1 MFTFLN
7 HGAKLTRIPSG
18 IIAITTLAVLAAVI
32 ATLTL
37 GSFTAQAQEPAGSI
51 NNQMVSSPDPGQL
64 VVTWDSPTQTPT
76 DYRVRWAPANQ
87 EYLSYSV
94 ENTSER
100 GSAYP
105 EATTLTVDNLPAGTE
120 YKLQVRARYYEG
132 QHQDNPWSGPWSEE
146 ATITVSSETT
156 PTPEPTEEPT
166 PEPASDVVNGL
177 AMSSHAV
184 GELVLTWHQP
194 SDQPDDYRISWAP
207 ADEDYLSYSEENTS
221 RRGNSYPDGSAT
233 SLTLTGLPGG
243 VNYKVIMRARY
254 QDSSGPWTD
263 EVTQRIHNNP
273 PAAPTSLN
281 AAEVSDS
288 SVTLNWTAPSS
299 AGITGYRVLRGLTA
313 AKQDVLA
320 NNTGSTETEYVDAD
334 VEAGT
339 EYHYSVRAINDAGVS
354 PSSNSIAV
362 TAGDGQATSPRQDVN
377 TQPSYPDTDG
387 TFGADPKIFNVAEN
401 AVAGTV
407 VGDASTTDADGDT
420 LEYLVLGA
428 DLTPFNAAFSFDTAT
443 AVITVKAGTTLDY
456 ETKSSYAITVYVN
469 DGEDSSGIMESSPV
483 SDDSVPVTINVT
495 DVDETAT
502 VTFTPN
508 EPQLGIPI
516 TAAVTDTDGAV
527 TAATWQW
534 SNSDTATG
542 TFTDITDATNATYR
556 PAEADL
562 GKFLKASVSYTD
574 PLDSGNSAS
583 ATTSSTVQVRDTI
596 LVDNLS
602 DAEIARGNPGLSQ
615 GLTTGGHPE
624 GYKISGVTISTSSS
638 QSSLVVKIFSS
649 TTHTNHIDRAAASE
663 LYELTY
669 RSKSGSYHQTWDL
682 PTGTRLDPNTTYHV
696 VFLPANGRSRITC
709 LGPASATS
717 SGATDWS
724 VISTIRST
732 TATGGDQLTLISGTC
747 SLRIRGEAAKDGPH
761 ITDLSYSTE
770 PTQTRTYDTGDTIKV
785 AATFSEA
792 VTVSTTNPP
801 TLPLKIGSETRSAT
815 YVSSEST
822 TTKLVF
828 SYTVLATDQD
838 DDGITIEQN
847 SLTGGITRLSSTV
860 AADLDHNADSN
871 NTDRLVNAVPT
882 VTSVRITSSPVAPNW
897 YTTGETIEITVTFS
911 MPITVTGNPVFRFA
925 LSIPGMTSNEDRSA
939 TYTASASET
948 NNMVFRYTVLA
959 TDEDTNGIWLGDI
972 NRTFLLGAD
981 DSIKDGLRTTGN
993 KDAVLTHQK
1002 LGTQGGHRV
1011 SPLPRLALRVTS
1023 DPKSGSGSDT
1033 YGVGEKIEFT
1043 ATFNQDITVTG
1054 DPQHA
1059 FSLLDDGGNTATE
1072 RRVADYQASLSGTR
1086 TAVFTYTVV
1095 AADRDNNGIFLW
1107 GHGGGNTS
1115 FDLDSDDTIQ
1125 NSANAD
1131 AVLDYDRHRT
1141 QSGHKVDGSL
1151 TPPITS
1157 PFNPPAFA
1165 VDSIE
1170 FNLAENTAGRVT
1182 LGTVVATD
1190 ADGDT
1195 VYYVL
1200 GGPDAA
1206 AFTSETSLSQP
1217 GASIILQVFTTV
1229 DYETKQSYS
1238 LILSVTD
1245 REDEDGNPQTNHT
1258 VDDTVQITVNVLNV
1272 EEPGRLVINPV
1283 SLEQGINA
1291 TASLTDPDGSLSNIN
1306 WQWSRSDS
1314 GTGPFSDITEE
1325 NGPNYVPVLP
1335 DKNKF
1340 LRIRVS
1346 YDDGYSTGNSHELIT
1361 YVYAGTTTAE
1371 PTPVDFPRTGRTM
1384 GALRVGETS
1393 TGRLDPVDDNLH
1405 APEHAARIPRGDM
1418 FRIEGLTAGNSYRV
1432 RAWFGTSKADS
1443 ETSERGGDIHLY
1455 AGRGNPD
1462 NIYSLGQYYDD
1473 LLEDGLATFAF
1484 PAHANEDYY
1493 LSVIAPAFRYNS
1505 PAIPAYDYYGAYMLE
1520 IYDLGPTQ
1528 TQSQPEGYGI
1538 KASNICV
1545 NNRCFNDPRFPEF
1558 WDDDHLTS
1566 ETHEVSVGHDPTSK
1580 DLIQAVAFRAGSSTS
1595 PTASF
1600 KLDRIGA
1607 FVHAMTGGSIAQA
1620 AIHASTSSGP
1630 GAKLFDLDPILNDE
1644 ENVDYFVASRD
1655 AQALS
1660 KNTKYY
1666 VVFSEGGGDNDS
1678 YKLHVT
1684 AKTTEDTQAD
1694 SGWPID
1700 DAGFTKDAAAG
1711 TPTWGGM
1718 KSGDSSSGA
1727 SVMAQI
1733 RVYAGVAP

>member
-7 HGAKLTRIPSG
+7 HGAKITRIPSG

-32 ATLTL
+32 VTLAL

-64 VVTWDSPTQTPT
+64 VVTWDPPTETPT

-87 EYLSYSV
+87 DYLSYSV

-105 EATTLTVDNLPAGTE
+105 EATTLTVDNLPTGTE
-120 YKLQVRARYYEG
+120 YKLQVRARYYQG

-146 ATITVSSETT
+146 ATIKVSSSPT

-221 RRGNSYPDGSAT
+221 RRGNSYPDGSTT
-233 SLTLTGLPGG
+233 SLTLTGLPGS

-254 QDSSGPWTD
+254 EDSSGPWSD
-263 EVTQRIHNNP
+263 EATQRILNSP
-273 PAAPTSLN
+273 PAAPTGLN

-288 SVTLNWTAPSS
+288 SITLSWTAPSS
-299 AGITGYRVLRGLTA
+299 AGITGYRVLRGLTT
-313 AKQDVLA
+313 AKQDVLE
-320 NNTGSTETEYVDAD
+320 NDTGSTETEYLVSD
-334 VEAGT
+334 VQAGT

-387 TFGADPKIFNVAEN
+387 TFGADPKIFNIDEN

-428 DLTPFNAAFSFDTAT
+428 DVTPFNTAFSFDTAT

-502 VTFTPN
+502 VTFTPT

-516 TAAVTDTDGAV
+516 TAAITDTDGAV

-534 SNSDTATG
+534 SNSDTATSG
-542 TFTDITDATNATYR
+542 FTDITDATNATYR

-574 PLDSGNSAS
+574 PLDSGKSAS

-624 GYKISGVTISTSSS
+624 GYKISGVTISTTSS

-709 LGPASATS
+709 LGPPSATS

-761 ITDLSYSTE
+761 ITNLSYSTE
-770 PTQTRTYDTGDTIKV
+770 PTQTRTYDAGDTIKV

-801 TLPLKIGSETRSAT
+801 TLPLKIGSETRTAT

-860 AADLDHNADSN
+860 AADLDHNADAN

-882 VTSVRITSSPVAPNW
+882 VTSVRITSSPVVPNW

-911 MPITVTGNPVFRFA
+911 MPITVTGDPVFRFA

-939 TYTASASET
+939 TYTTSASGP

-972 NRTFLLGAD
+972 NRTFLLDAD
-981 DSIKDGLRTTGN
+981 DSIKDSLRTTGN
-993 KDAVLTHQK
+993 KEAVLTHQK
-1002 LGTQGGHRV
+1002 LATQGGHRV

-1059 FSLLDDGGNTATE
+1059 FSLLDDGGDTATE

-1107 GHGGGNTS
+1107 GHGGSNTS

-1131 AVLDYDRHRT
+1131 AVLDYPRHRT

-1182 LGTVVATD
+1182 VGNVVATD

-1217 GASIILQVFTTV
+1217 GANIILQVFTAL

-1238 LILSVTD
+1238 LVLSITD

-1405 APEHAARIPRGDM
+1405 APEHDARIPRGDM

-1432 RAWFGTSKADS
+1432 RAWFGTSKEDS
-1443 ETSERGGDIHLY
+1443 ATAARGGAIGLQFSR
-1455 AGRGNPD
+1455 AGIELASLSPHND
-1462 NIYSLGQYYDD
+1462 NLLDD
-1473 LLEDGLATFAF
+1473 GRASFVF
-1484 PAHANEDYY
+1484 PAFANEEYY
-1493 LSVIAPAFRYNS
+1493 VDLVAPAFR
-1505 PAIPAYDYYGAYMLE
+1505 P
-1520 IYDLGPTQ
+1520 PTRL
-1528 TQSQPEGYGI
+1528 SQP
-1538 KASNICV
+1538 
-1545 NNRCFNDPRFPEF
+1545 P
-1558 WDDDHLTS
+1558 
-1566 ETHEVSVGHDPTSK
+1566 
-1580 DLIQAVAFRAGSSTS
+1580 ST
-1595 PTASF
+1595 TA
-1600 KLDRIGA
+1600 R
-1607 FVHAMTGGSIAQA
+1607 TCWR
-1620 AIHASTSSGP
+1620 ST
-1630 GAKLFDLDPILNDE
+1630 
-1644 ENVDYFVASRD
+1644 
-1655 AQALS
+1655 
-1660 KNTKYY
+1660 T
-1666 VVFSEGGGDNDS
+1666 
-1678 YKLHVT
+1678 
-1684 AKTTEDTQAD
+1684 
-1694 SGWPID
+1694 
-1700 DAGFTKDAAAG
+1700 
-1711 TPTWGGM
+1711 
-1718 KSGDSSSGA
+1718 
-1727 SVMAQI
+1727 
-1733 RVYAGVAP
+1733 

>member
-18 IIAITTLAVLAAVI
+18 IIAIATLAVLAAVI
-32 ATLTL
+32 ATLAF
-37 GSFTAQAQEPAGSI
+37 SNFTAQAQEPAGSI
-51 NNQMVSSPDPGQL
+51 NNQLVSSPDPGQL
-64 VVTWDSPTQTPT
+64 VVTWESPTQTPT

-87 EYLSYSV
+87 DYLSYSV
-94 ENTSER
+94 DNTSER

-105 EATTLTVDNLPAGTE
+105 EATTLTVDNLPTGTE
-120 YKLQVRARYYEG
+120 YKVQVRARYYEG

-146 ATITVSSETT
+146 ATITVSSATT

-166 PEPASDVVNGL
+166 PEPASDVVKGL

-221 RRGNSYPDGSAT
+221 RRGNSYPDGSTT

-243 VNYKVIMRARY
+243 VNYKIIMRARY
-254 QDSSGPWTD
+254 QDENHSGPWTN
-263 EVTQRIHNNP
+263 EATQRIHNNP
-273 PAAPTSLN
+273 PAAPTRLN

-288 SVTLNWTAPSS
+288 SITLSWTAPSS

-313 AKQDVLA
+313 AKQNVLV
-320 NNTGSTETEYVDAD
+320 NNTGSTGTGYVDAD
-334 VEAGT
+334 VQAGT

-362 TAGDGQATSPRQDVN
+362 TAGDDQTIVVRQ
-377 TQPSYPDTDG
+377 G
-387 TFGADPKIFNVAEN
+387 NV
-401 AVAGTV
+401 G
-407 VGDASTTDADGDT
+407 
-420 LEYLVLGA
+420 
-428 DLTPFNAAFSFDTAT
+428 
-443 AVITVKAGTTLDY
+443 
-456 ETKSSYAITVYVN
+456 
-469 DGEDSSGIMESSPV
+469 
-483 SDDSVPVTINVT
+483 
-495 DVDETAT
+495 T
-502 VTFTPN
+502 VTFSPTQPD
-508 EPQLGIPI
+508 LGIPI
-516 TAAVTDTDGAV
+516 TASVTDADTPV
-527 TAATWQW
+527 TEETWQW
-534 SNSDTATG
+534 SKSDTATG
-542 TFTDITDATNATYR
+542 NFTDITDATSATYR

-574 PLDSGNSAS
+574 SQAAGN
-583 ATTSSTVQVRDTI
+583 TSSAITDAVQVVDRI
-596 LVDNLS
+596 LVSNLGLPLTHETFGS
-602 DAEIARGNPGLSQ
+602 PGITQ
-615 GLTTGGHPE
+615 AFRPGGHPN
-624 GYKISGVTISTSSS
+624 GYKLSHIIVETRTTVGN
-638 QSSLVVKIFSS
+638 LVVKIFTS
-649 TTHTNHIDRAAASE
+649 TTPAREFDKSADEE
-663 LYELTY
+663 LYALTH
-669 RSKSGSYHQTWDL
+669 RS
-682 PTGTRLDPNTTYHV
+682 GTANWKTYDFPAGARLDPNKTYHLAL
-696 VFLPANGRSRITC
+696 LPQSGAATTC
-709 LGPASATS
+709 LTTSDTTEES
-717 SGATDWS
+717 SGAQDW
-724 VISTIRST
+724 TIIHQVLRTNAAGQS
-732 TATGGDQLTLISGTC
+732 TATAFENSSCKFRLFGH
-747 SLRIRGEAAKDGPH
+747 AAKDEPH

-785 AATFSEA
+785 ATTFSEA
-792 VTVSTTNPP
+792 VTVSTTNQP
-801 TLPLKIGSETRSAT
+801 TLPLKIGSETRTAT

-828 SYTVLATDQD
+828 SYVVVAADRD

-847 SLTGGITRLSSTV
+847 ALTGGITRLSSTV
-860 AADLDHNADSN
+860 AADLDHAADN
-871 NTDRLVNAVPT
+871 NNPDRLVNATPT

-911 MPITVTGNPVFRFA
+911 MPITVTGDPVFRFA

-939 TYTASASET
+939 TYTASASAP

-959 TDEDTNGIWLGDI
+959 TDEDPNGIWLGEL
-972 NRTFLLGAD
+972 NRTFLLGED
-981 DSIKDGLRTTGN
+981 GSIKDGLRTTGK

-1002 LGTQGGHRV
+1002 LATQGGHRV

-1059 FSLLDDGGNTATE
+1059 FSLLDDGGDTATE
-1072 RRVADYQASLSGTR
+1072 RRVADYQASLSGAR

-1095 AADRDNNGIFLW
+1095 AADRDDNGIFLW
-1107 GHGGGNTS
+1107 GHGGSNTS
-1115 FDLDSDDTIQ
+1115 FDLDSNDTIQ
-1125 NSANAD
+1125 NSANAN

-1165 VDSIE
+1165 VDNIT

-1190 ADGDT
+1190 VDGDT

-1200 GGPDAA
+1200 GGTDAA

-1217 GASIILQVFTTV
+1217 GASIILQVFTAV

-1238 LILSVTD
+1238 LVLSVTD
-1245 REDEDGNPQTNHT
+1245 REDESGNPQTNHT

-1272 EEPGRLVINPV
+1272 EEPGRLVITPS
-1283 SLEQGINA
+1283 SLEQGTTA
-1291 TASLTDPDGSLSNIN
+1291 TASLTDPDGSLSSLS
-1306 WQWSRSDS
+1306 WQWSRSDAGS
-1314 GTGPFSDITEE
+1314 GPFSNISGATSPTYTPEAD
-1325 NGPNYVPVLP
+1325 
-1335 DKNKF
+1335 DQQKF
-1340 LRIRVS
+1340 LKVRVS
-1346 YDDGYSTGNSHELIT
+1346 YTDGHGSGKSIERIT
-1361 YVYAGTTTAE
+1361 YVYDGRTTNE

-1405 APEHAARIPRGDM
+1405 APEHDARIPRGDM

-1493 LSVIAPAFRYNS
+1493 LSIIAPAFRYNS

-1528 TQSQPEGYGI
+1528 TPSQPEGYGI

-1558 WDDDHLTS
+1558 HDSQYPTN
-1566 ETHEVSVGHDPTSK
+1566 ETHEVSVGNNPTSK
-1580 DLIQAVAFRAGSSTS
+1580 DLTQAVAFRADGSTS

-1630 GAKLFDLDPILNDE
+1630 GAKLFDLDPLLNDE
-1644 ENVDYFVASRD
+1644 ENVDYFVAPRS

-1660 KNTKYY
+1660 RNTKYY
-1666 VVFSEGGGDNDS
+1666 VVFSDGGGGGNDS
-1678 YKLHVT
+1678 YKLYAT
-1684 AKTTEDTQAD
+1684 AKTDEDTQAD
-1694 SGWPID
+1694 SEWPID
-1700 DAGFTKDAAAG
+1700 DAGFTKDNDAG
-1711 TPTWGGM
+1711 TDAWGDM
-1718 KSGDSSSGA
+1718 KSGDSPSGT

>member
-7 HGAKLTRIPSG
+7 PRAKLMQIPSG
-18 IIAITTLAVLAAVI
+18 IIAIATLAVLAAVI
-32 ATLTL
+32 ATLAF
-37 GSFTAQAQEPAGSI
+37 SNFTAQAEEPAGSI
-51 NNQMVSSPDPGQL
+51 NNQLVSSPDPGQL
-64 VVTWDSPTQTPT
+64 VVTWESPTQTPT

-87 EYLSYSV
+87 DYLSYSV
-94 ENTSER
+94 DNTSER

-105 EATTLTVDNLPAGTE
+105 EATTLTVDNLPTGTE
-120 YKLQVRARYYEG
+120 YKVQVRARYYEG

-146 ATITVSSETT
+146 ATITVSSATT

-194 SDQPDDYRISWAP
+194 SDQPNDYRISWAP

-254 QDSSGPWTD
+254 EDSSGPWTD
-263 EVTQRIHNNP
+263 EFTQRIHNNP
-273 PAAPTSLN
+273 PAAPTGLN

-288 SVTLNWTAPSS
+288 SITLSWTAPSS
-299 AGITGYRVLRGLTA
+299 AAITSYRVLRGLTA
-313 AKQDVLA
+313 AKQDVLE
-320 NNTGSTETEYVDAD
+320 NDTGNTETEYLDAD

-362 TAGDGQATSPRQDVN
+362 TAGDDQTIVVRQ
-377 TQPSYPDTDG
+377 G
-387 TFGADPKIFNVAEN
+387 NV
-401 AVAGTV
+401 G
-407 VGDASTTDADGDT
+407 
-420 LEYLVLGA
+420 
-428 DLTPFNAAFSFDTAT
+428 
-443 AVITVKAGTTLDY
+443 
-456 ETKSSYAITVYVN
+456 
-469 DGEDSSGIMESSPV
+469 
-483 SDDSVPVTINVT
+483 
-495 DVDETAT
+495 T
-502 VTFTPN
+502 VTFSPTQPD
-508 EPQLGIPI
+508 LGIPI
-516 TAAVTDTDGAV
+516 TASVTDADTPV
-527 TAATWQW
+527 TEETWQW
-534 SNSDTATG
+534 SKSDTATG
-542 TFTDITDATNATYR
+542 TFTDITDATSATYR
-556 PAEADL
+556 PAEDDL
-562 GKFLKASVSYTD
+562 EKFLKASVSYTD
-574 PLDSGNSAS
+574 SQAAGN
-583 ATTSSTVQVRDTI
+583 TSSAVTDAVQVVDRI
-596 LVDNLS
+596 LVSNLGLPLTHETYGS
-602 DAEIARGNPGLSQ
+602 PGITQ
-615 GLTTGGHPE
+615 AFRPGGHPN
-624 GYKISGVTISTSSS
+624 GYKLSHIIVETRTTVGN
-638 QSSLVVKIFSS
+638 LVVKIF
-649 TTHTNHIDRAAASE
+649 TTTTPAREFDKSADEE
-663 LYELTY
+663 LYALTH
-669 RSKSGSYHQTWDL
+669 RS
-682 PTGTRLDPNTTYHV
+682 GTANWKTYDFPAGARLDPNQTYHLAL
-696 VFLPANGRSRITC
+696 LPQ
-709 LGPASATS
+709 
-717 SGATDWS
+717 SGATTTCLTTSDTTEESPSAQDW
-724 VISTIRST
+724 TIIHQVLRTNAAGQS
-732 TATGGDQLTLISGTC
+732 TATAFANSSCKFRLSGQ
-747 SLRIRGEAAKDGPH
+747 AAKDEPH

-801 TLPLKIGSETRSAT
+801 TLPIKIGSNTRTAS
-815 YVSSEST
+815 YVSGDSS

-828 SYTVLATDQD
+828 SYVVVAADRD

-847 SLTGGITRLSSTV
+847 ALTGGITRLSSTV
-860 AADLDHNADSN
+860 AADLDHAADNN
-871 NTDRLVNAVPT
+871 NTDRLVNAAPT
-882 VTSVRITSSPVAPNW
+882 VTEVRITSSPVAPNW

-911 MPITVTGNPVFRFA
+911 IPITVEGDPHFEFSLDQVDTPA
-925 LSIPGMTSNEDRSA
+925 DYA
-939 TYTASASET
+939 ASASET
-948 NNMVFRYTVLA
+948 NTMVFQYTVLA
-959 TDEDTNGIWLGDI
+959 TDEDTNGIWIGDQS
-972 NRTFLLGAD
+972 RTFKLDSD
-981 DSIKDGLRTTGN
+981 DFIKDSLRTTGQ
-993 KDAVLTHQK
+993 KAAVLTHSG
-1002 LGTQGGHRV
+1002 LSTQGSHRV
-1011 SPLPRLALRVTS
+1011 SPLPRIASLRVTS
-1023 DPKSGSGSDT
+1023 DPRSGSGSDT
-1033 YGVGEKIEFT
+1033 YGVGEMIEFT

-1059 FSLLDDGGNTATE
+1059 FSLLDDGGDIATE

-1107 GHGGGNTS
+1107 GHGGSNTS
-1115 FDLDSDDTIQ
+1115 FVLDMDDTIK
-1125 NSANAD
+1125 NSANTD
-1131 AVLDYDRHRT
+1131 AVLDYPRHRT

-1165 VDSIE
+1165 VDNIT
-1170 FNLAENTAGRVT
+1170 FNLAENTAGRITV
-1182 LGTVVATD
+1182 GNVVATD

-1217 GASIILQVFTTV
+1217 GANIILQVFTTV

-1335 DKNKF
+1335 DKHKF

-1405 APEHAARIPRGDM
+1405 APEHDVRIPRGDM
-1418 FRIEGLTAGNSYRV
+1418 FKIEGLTAGNSYQV
-1432 RAWFGTSKADS
+1432 RAWFGTSKEDSATAD
-1443 ETSERGGDIHLY
+1443 RGGAIGLQFSRSGIELASLSPHNDNLLDD
-1455 AGRGNPD
+1455 GRASFVFPAFANE
-1462 NIYSLGQYYDD
+1462 QYYVDIVAPAFRPPN
-1473 LLEDGLATFAF
+1473 GAF
-1484 PAHANEDYY
+1484 PAHIYFG
-1493 LSVIAPAFRYNS
+1493 P
-1505 PAIPAYDYYGAYMLE
+1505 YMLE
-1520 IYDLGPTQ
+1520 IYDLGVTQ
-1528 TQSQPEGYGI
+1528 RTLGVTGQTCTDGVCTGGTMQYSEGYGI

-1545 NNRCFNDPRFPEF
+1545 NNRCYNDPRFEEF
-1558 WDDDHLTS
+1558 WVEGYETASTEKGHYVHVGNQPLT
-1566 ETHEVSVGHDPTSK
+1566 K
-1580 DLIQAVAFRAGSSTS
+1580 DFLQAATIKANDSTS
-1595 PTASF
+1595 ATARF
-1600 KLDRIGA
+1600 QLDRIGV
-1607 FVHAMTGGSIAQA
+1607 FLHSMTAGSIPQA
-1620 AIHASTSSGP
+1620 AIFTTTALGRP
-1630 GAKLFDLDPILNDE
+1630 DAKVFDLEPLYNDDRHI
-1644 ENVDYFVASRD
+1644 DYFLAPRD
-1655 AQALS
+1655 AQAL
-1660 KNTKYY
+1660 NRDTTYA
-1666 VVFSEGGGDNDS
+1666 VVFSEGGGSTDS
-1678 YKLHVT
+1678 YRLYVT
-1684 AKTTEDTQAD
+1684 AKTV
-1694 SGWPID
+1694 D
-1700 DAGFTKDAAAG
+1700 DDNRHPKWRVLDGGFTKDSNTTSPPWAG
-1711 TPTWGGM
+1711 MRLGDPPTG
-1718 KSGDSSSGA
+1718 
-1727 SVMAQI
+1727 VVVIPQL
-1733 RVYAGVAP
+1733 RVYAGVAE

>member
-1 MFTFLN
+1 M
-7 HGAKLTRIPSG
+7 KIPSG
-18 IIAITTLAVLAAVI
+18 ILAITTLAVLTAVI
-32 ATLTL
+32 ATLAF
-37 GSFTAQAQEPAGSI
+37 SNFTAQAQEPAGSI
-51 NNQMVSSPDPGQL
+51 NNQLVSSPDPGQL
-64 VVTWDSPTQTPT
+64 VVTWSAPNETPT

-87 EYLSYSV
+87 DYLSYSV
-94 ENTSER
+94 DNTSER

-105 EATTLTVDNLPAGTE
+105 EATTLTVDNLPTGTE
-120 YKLQVRARYYEG
+120 YKLQVRARYYQG

-146 ATITVSSETT
+146 ATITVSSATT

-177 AMSSHAV
+177 ALSSHAV
-184 GELVLTWHQP
+184 GELGLTWHQP
-194 SDQPDDYRISWAP
+194 SDQPNDYRISWAP
-207 ADEDYLSYSEENTS
+207 TDEDYLSYSAENTS
-221 RRGNSYPDGSAT
+221 RRGNSYPDGNTT

-254 QDSSGPWTD
+254 EDSSGPWSD
-263 EVTQRIHNNP
+263 EATQRIHNSP
-273 PAAPTSLN
+273 PAAPTGLN

-288 SVTLNWTAPSS
+288 SITLSWTAPSS
-299 AGITGYRVLRGLTA
+299 AAITSYRVLRGLTA
-313 AKQDVLA
+313 AKQDVLE
-320 NNTGSTETEYVDAD
+320 NDTGNTETRYVDSD
-334 VEAGT
+334 VQAGT

-362 TAGDGQATSPRQDVN
+362 TAGDDQTIVVRQ
-377 TQPSYPDTDG
+377 G
-387 TFGADPKIFNVAEN
+387 NV
-401 AVAGTV
+401 G
-407 VGDASTTDADGDT
+407 
-420 LEYLVLGA
+420 
-428 DLTPFNAAFSFDTAT
+428 
-443 AVITVKAGTTLDY
+443 
-456 ETKSSYAITVYVN
+456 
-469 DGEDSSGIMESSPV
+469 
-483 SDDSVPVTINVT
+483 
-495 DVDETAT
+495 T
-502 VTFTPN
+502 VTFSPTQPD
-508 EPQLGIPI
+508 LGIPI
-516 TAAVTDTDGAV
+516 TASVTDADTPV
-527 TAATWQW
+527 TEETWQW
-534 SNSDTATG
+534 SKSDTATG
-542 TFTDITDATNATYR
+542 NFTNITDATNATYR
-556 PAEADL
+556 PAEGDL
-562 GKFLKASVSYTD
+562 EKFLKASVSYTD
-574 PLDSGNSAS
+574 SQAAGN
-583 ATTSSTVQVRDTI
+583 TSSAVTDAVQVVDRI
-596 LVDNLS
+596 LVSNLGLPLTHETYGS
-602 DAEIARGNPGLSQ
+602 PGITQ
-615 GLTTGGHPE
+615 AFRPGGHPN
-624 GYKISGVTISTSSS
+624 GYKLSHIIVETRTTVGN
-638 QSSLVVKIFSS
+638 LVVKIFTS
-649 TTHTNHIDRAAASE
+649 TTPAREFDKSADEE
-663 LYELTY
+663 LYPLTH
-669 RSKSGSYHQTWDL
+669 RS
-682 PTGTRLDPNTTYHV
+682 GTANWKTYDFPAGARMDPNKTYHLAL
-696 VFLPANGRSRITC
+696 LPQSGAATTC
-709 LGPASATS
+709 LTTSDTTEESPSAQ
-717 SGATDWS
+717 DW
-724 VISTIRST
+724 TIIHQVLRTNAAGQS
-732 TATGGDQLTLISGTC
+732 TATAFENSSCKFRLFGH
-747 SLRIRGEAAKDGPH
+747 AAKDEPH

-801 TLPLKIGSETRSAT
+801 TLPLKIGSETRTAT

-822 TTKLVF
+822 TTNLVF
-828 SYTVLATDQD
+828 SYTVLAADQD
-838 DDGITIEQN
+838 NDGITIEQN
-847 SLTGGITRLSSTV
+847 ALTGGITRQNSTV
-860 AADLDHNADSN
+860 AADLDHAADNN

-882 VTSVRITSSPVAPNW
+882 VTEVRITSTPVAPNW
-897 YTTGETIEITVTFS
+897 YTTGETIEVTVTFGI
-911 MPITVTGNPVFRFA
+911 PITVTGDPVFRFA
-925 LSIPGMTSNEDRSA
+925 LSIPGMTANEDRSA
-939 TYTASASET
+939 TYTASASAP

-959 TDEDTNGIWLGDI
+959 TDDDSNGIWLGEL
-972 NRTFLLGAD
+972 NRTFLLDAD
-981 DSIKDGLRTTGN
+981 DSIKDGIRTTDN

-1002 LGTQGGHRV
+1002 LGQQGGHRV
-1011 SPLPRLALRVTS
+1011 SPLPRLASLRVTS
-1023 DPKSGSGSDT
+1023 DPRSGSSSDT
-1033 YGVGEKIEFT
+1033 YGVGEMIEFT

-1095 AADRDNNGIFLW
+1095 AADSDDNGIFLW
-1107 GHGGGNTS
+1107 GHSAGGTT
-1115 FDLDSDDTIQ
+1115 FVLDVDDTIQ

-1131 AVLDYDRHRT
+1131 AVLDYPRHRT

-1157 PFNPPAFA
+1157 PFNPPSFA
-1165 VDSIE
+1165 VDSIT

-1190 ADGDT
+1190 DDGDT

-1217 GASIILQVFTTV
+1217 GASIILQVFTAL

-1238 LILSVTD
+1238 LVLSVTD

-1291 TASLTDPDGSLSNIN
+1291 TASLTDPDGSISNIN

-1405 APEHAARIPRGDM
+1405 APEHDARIPRGDM

-1443 ETSERGGDIHLY
+1443 ATSERGGDIHLY

-1462 NIYSLGQYYDD
+1462 DIYSLGQYYDD

-1528 TQSQPEGYGI
+1528 TPSQPEGYGI

-1558 WDDDHLTS
+1558 HQAGYEND
-1566 ETHEVSVGHDPTSK
+1566 ETHEVSVGNNPVSK
-1580 DLIQAVAFRAGSSTS
+1580 NLTQTVGFRAGSSES

-1600 KLDRIGA
+1600 QLDRIGA
-1607 FVHAMTGGSIAQA
+1607 FVHSMTSGSIAKA
-1620 AIHASTSSGP
+1620 AIHASSSSGV
-1630 GAKLFDLDPILNDE
+1630 GAHLFDLDPLFNDE
-1644 ENVDYFVASRD
+1644 ENVDYFVAPRN
-1655 AQALS
+1655 AQEL
-1660 KNTKYY
+1660 NRNERYI
-1666 VVFSEGGGDNDS
+1666 VVFTEGGGSAES
-1678 YKLHVT
+1678 YKLYAT
-1684 AKTTEDTQAD
+1684 AKTTEDSQAH
-1694 SGWPID
+1694 SRWPID
-1700 DAGFTKDAAAG
+1700 DGALTRDEDAASPSWNETRSG
-1711 TPTWGGM
+1711 TDALIP
-1718 KSGDSSSGA
+1718 
-1727 SVMAQI
+1727 QI